1 MWSTSKR
8 SSTDSHDPSHVQG
21 RQLWRESM
29 RENRSWPEHLDEV
42 VEEFQACF
50 DSMER
55 YELLFEYAKRN
66 PSPLQP
72 EEWDDDNQVHGC
84 QSRAHVTCFIDEQGG
99 FQMRG
104 GADAQIVQGLMSV
117 TAMAVNGMSPE
128 KVANMEPAF
137 AEAMGIQSSLTP
149 SRANG
154 FLNMFKRVREDA
166 LELCE

>member
-1 MWSTSKR
+1 M
-8 SSTDSHDPSHVQG
+8 
-21 RQLWRESM
+21 
-29 RENRSWPEHLDEV
+29 WPESLDEV
-42 VEEFQACF
+42 VDEFRACF

-66 PSPLQP
+66 PSPLPP

-84 QSRAHVTCFIDEQGG
+84 QSRAHVACFLDEQGC

-117 TAMAVNGMSPE
+117 TAMAVNGMSPN
-128 KVANMEPAF
+128 KVASMEPAY

-154 FLNMFKRVREDA
+154 FLNMFKRVREEA
-166 LELCE
+166 SKLCD